1 MLRRAT
7 EQPALPAAPFP
18 HLPQHTPR
26 KSLFDSLHD
35 FRRIALLRFTDQ
47 QVNVVRHHDIADHDE
62 LIPLP
67 YSFEHF
73 QKQVAAAAT
82 GKPRLSAIATAV
94 DEVQMIGA
102 IERVGCLYTVALYAV
117 LC

>member
-1 MLRRAT
+1 M
-7 EQPALPAAPFP
+7 
-18 HLPQHTPR
+18 
-26 KSLFDSLHD
+26 
-35 FRRIALLRFTDQ
+35 
-47 QVNVVRHHDIADHDE
+47 VRHHDIADHDE

-73 QKQVAAAAT
+73 QQQVAAAAT

-102 IERVGCLYTVALYAV
+102 IVASRMLVHSPYCTLSCAKTM
-117 LC
+117 